1 MTFDEFVLMVLALL
15 GVAGIIRSI
24 KGPTIWDR
32 MLGFNMISS
41 KILMAIMVLA
51 FMLEKSYYLDIAL
64 IYALFGFISIVLIA
78 RFIRKRGEG
87 KL

>member
-1 MTFDEFVLMVLALL
+1 MMTFDEIILALLALL

-41 KILMAIMVLA
+41 KILMA
-51 FMLEKSYYLDIAL
+51 
-64 IYALFGFISIVLIA
+64 